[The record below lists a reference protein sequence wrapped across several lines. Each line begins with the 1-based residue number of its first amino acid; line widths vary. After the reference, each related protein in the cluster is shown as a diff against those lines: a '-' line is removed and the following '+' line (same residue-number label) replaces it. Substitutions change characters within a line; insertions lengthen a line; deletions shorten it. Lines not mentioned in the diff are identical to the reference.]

1 MSLIRARQ
9 FPHMLGPTLR
19 AMPWGPFL
27 AAGFLAVA
35 YVWLEAPGRFVGERI
50 QVLRLGVLLACLG
63 ASFVLDD
70 RTEDTLGYVPTPL
83 LLRRA
88 VRLVL
93 ALPVAAAFWWL
104 LIKLGGQIP
113 KAAGGPLPRAGLTR
127 EALAVLFIAFAASSL
142 GSRLAADRL
151 GGVVGAPL
159 TLGILPVVAL
169 VPQAR
174 QLVISS
180 PADPLWKH
188 AHNIWGSVFLV
199 ALVMFIYWSGDVGR
213 YSIRAR
219 LSSAVAR
226 RRSSAAA
233 FRY

>member
-9 FPHMLGPTLR
+9 VPHMLGPTLR

-35 YVWLEAPGRFVGERI
+35 YIWLEAPGRYVADRI
-50 QVLRLGVLLACLG
+50 QVLRLGALLACLG
-63 ASFVLDD
+63 ASFLLDD
-70 RTEDTLGYVPTPL
+70 RTEDTLAYVPTPL

-88 VRLVL
+88 VRVAL
-93 ALPVAAAFWWL
+93 ALPVAATFWWL
-104 LIKLGGQIP
+104 SIKLAGQVP
-113 KAAGGPLPRAGLTR
+113 KAAGGPLPTEDLTR
-127 EALAVLFIAFAASSL
+127 EPLAVLVIAFAASSL
-142 GSRLAADRL
+142 GSRIALDRL

-159 TLGILPVVAL
+159 ILGILPVLVL

-180 PADPLWKH
+180 PADPLWHH
-188 AHNIWGSVFLV
+188 AHKIWGSVFLV
-199 ALVMFIYWSGDVGR
+199 ALVMFIYWSGDAGR

-219 LSSAVAR
+219 LR
-226 RRSSAAA
+226 QP
-233 FRY
+233 

>member
-1 MSLIRARQ
+1 
-9 FPHMLGPTLR
+9 
-19 AMPWGPFL
+19 MPWGPFL

-35 YVWLEAPGRFVGERI
+35 YISLEAPGRFVSDRI
-50 QVLRLGVLLACLG
+50 QVLRLGVLMACLG
-63 ASFVLDD
+63 ASFLLDD

-83 LLRRA
+83 LVRRA
-88 VRLVL
+88 VRLAL

-104 LIKLGGQIP
+104 LIKLAGQVP
-113 KAAGGPLPRAGLTR
+113 KEAGGPLPTGGLTR

-142 GSRLAADRL
+142 GARLAADRL

-180 PADPLWKH
+180 PADPLWHH
-188 AHNIWGSVFLV
+188 AHNIWVFTFLV
-199 ALVMFIYWSGDVGR
+199 AAAAFCYWSGDVGR
-213 YSIRAR
+213 YSIRSR
-219 LSSAVAR
+219 LR
-226 RRSSAAA
+226 SAATRKRVRIPDA
-233 FRY
+233 SAQSRG